1 VVTWLYNL
9 WLHIL
14 IIYIYTRY
22 ICISHSNYRGSE
34 RESQP
39 VANIAKLTPINS
51 LYAQFTI
58 EYANKL
64 IEEKISTKLQNCV
77 YRLKSSHTQ

>member
-1 VVTWLYNL
+1 M
-9 WLHIL
+9 
-14 IIYIYTRY
+14 
-22 ICISHSNYRGSE
+22 ICVSHSNYHGSE
-34 RESQP
+34 GVSQQ

-51 LYAQFTI
+51 LYAPFTI

-77 YRLKSSHTQ
+77 YILKSSHTEYCTF